1 MSLQFKIILLVMAT
15 LAALSLV
22 SGLPGAS
29 TTAIR
34 GRRQECPQYENISE
48 VDKLMSGLTYSQA
61 MLLNSR
67 NYSILPNAN
76 SFPKVETIFSDDR
89 VSTTYEALVS
99 ALDKVLR
106 LYDFQ
111 AQLKDSHSGSESVV
125 VDGLVDQTCDCMGKI
140 RYHNNHCIYFILLCR
155 QVYFACTTIT
165 LYT

>member
-1 MSLQFKIILLVMAT
+1 MSLQFKIILLVTAT
-15 LAALSLV
+15 LAALV

-76 SFPKVETIFSDDR
+76 SFPKVETISSDEV
-89 VSTTYEALVS
+89 VSSTYEALVS

-111 AQLKDSHSGSESVV
+111 AQLKDRHSGSESVEVMALQVV
-125 VDGLVDQTCDCMGKI
+125 VDGLVDQTCDWVRSAI
-140 RYHNNHCIYFILLCR
+140 TIILHT
-155 QVYFACTTIT
+155 FMPAC
-165 LYT
+165 